1 MPSTVRSHRQST
13 GNACCLICGARKT
26 TPSSQVGCDVIS
38 SVKYRRPVWQR
49 LTVLAGMVLATVL
62 GTVAVPMTA
71 VAAPSLDVFVGYA
84 DTLRANPT
92 QFPTPWDGAPDVI
105 FAGCHVNCSFDA
117 GAAPFVNNSGVSLT
131 IDFVHIRLST
141 CTFDMWPHGQQ
152 LNDGQQFIVTQTA
165 SGAADGCDNS
175 AGFFDTSDI
184 GPNGTGWA
192 GRCDQSGVIPQ
203 IDVSINGVVS
213 TFTDAGQA

>member
-1 MPSTVRSHRQST
+1 M
-13 GNACCLICGARKT
+13 
-26 TPSSQVGCDVIS
+26 
-38 SVKYRRPVWQR
+38 WQR

-117 GAAPFVNNSGVSLT
+117 GAARFVNNSGVSTPTAGYPWLFKDTELT
-131 IDFVHIRLST
+131 GTVPAHATPEAGLGKWRDSFGGSFTGGVLFMFGDGTVRMVNYNQRGTPNLARLLYPS
-141 CTFDMWPHGQQ
+141 
-152 LNDGQQFIVTQTA
+152 DGAVA
-165 SGAADGCDNS
+165 SIEN
-175 AGFFDTSDI
+175 
-184 GPNGTGWA
+184 
-192 GRCDQSGVIPQ
+192 
-203 IDVSINGVVS
+203 
-213 TFTDAGQA
+213 